1 MIKLKLFKLNNM
13 LLIGESVDSWLL
25 NLTIR
30 KMMKKDNPDNEN
42 DKEPNLYGV
51 NY

>member
-13 LLIGESVDSWLL
+13 LLIAESVDSWLL

-42 DKEPNLYGV
+42 DKEPTLYGV